1 MPQTNELIFALIFFA
16 SLMGFVV
23 AGILFFVN
31 KDHALAPKLLA
42 IYVLLFAVTIL
53 HSSLTF
59 TNFFFHYPWLWRAP
73 ALTTFTAPVFAYLY
87 VRSVLYQSFRLK
99 KTDWL
104 LFLPAFIYLL
114 ALTPYYLKP
123 AAEKLLV
130 VTHFMADKSLIAKEP
145 EVMLPEGWGVLA
157 RCILGLSLLTGQYVM
172 LFKMRSRIFQKSY
185 SLKQNQTT
193 YRWLFSFTSIL
204 YIFYLMVTIEHVIH
218 LKHIR
223 ELSSMIFLTMT
234 GTIFFISLYLLFR
247 PNLLYGLQGWL
258 HSNNETET
266 AAISQ
271 VSMLT
276 PPADEKRP
284 YLTPEQ
290 GRLYKITLENYLKT
304 SQPFLKPGYKIKDL
318 CEELEIPAYQMSA
331 FINQEYGKNF
341 NELING
347 YRVAYVENL
356 LKESPKYFNYTLEAL
371 ANKAGFNSRNSFFNA
386 VKKVSGQTPAEY
398 YGMKSQATPA

>member
-1 MPQTNELIFALIFFA
+1 MPQTNELVFALIFFA

-23 AGILFFVN
+23 AGILLFVN

-42 IYVLLFAVTIL
+42 IYVLLFSVTTL
-53 HSSLTF
+53 HSGLTF
-59 TNFFFHYPWLWRAP
+59 TNFYLRYPSFWRST
-73 ALTTFTAPVFAYLY
+73 ALTTFAAPVFAYLY

-114 ALTPYYLKP
+114 VLMPYYLQP
-123 AAEKLLV
+123 ASEKFIV
-130 VTHFMADKSLIAKEP
+130 VSHFMADKSLIAKEP
-145 EVMLPEGWGVLA
+145 EVMLPQGWG
-157 RCILGLSLLTGQYVM
+157 ILGRCALGMTLLIGQYYM

-193 YRWLFSFTSIL
+193 YRWLVSFTSIL
-204 YIFYLMVTIEHVIH
+204 SIFYLILTLEHVIH
-218 LKHIR
+218 LRNIR

-234 GTIFFISLYLLFR
+234 GTIFFISLYLMFR

-258 HSNNETET
+258 HADKEKEIES
-266 AAISQ
+266 AGQ
-271 VSMLT
+271 VSLLA

-290 GRLYKITLENYLKT
+290 GKLYKITLENHLKNN
-304 SQPFLKPGYKIKDL
+304 QPFLKAGYKIKDL

-356 LKESPKYFNYTLEAL
+356 LRESPRYLNYTLEAL

-398 YGMKSQATPA
+398 FGMKSQPLPV